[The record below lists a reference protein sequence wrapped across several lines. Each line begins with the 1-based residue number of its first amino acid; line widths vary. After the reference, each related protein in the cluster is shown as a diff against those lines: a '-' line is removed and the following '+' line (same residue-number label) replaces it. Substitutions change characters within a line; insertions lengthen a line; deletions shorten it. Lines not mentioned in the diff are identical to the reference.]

1 MKITINNNEHEFKFS
16 FLAIAELEKQTGK
29 KLNEILTE
37 LTTISETGLDFSMVL
52 TIAYCGLK
60 FTKNSKS
67 LEEVGQLLDDG
78 SRHDLESIIKGFME
92 GINKYLQVDP
102 NLNSQAS

>member
-60 FTKNSKS
+60 FTKNPKS

-78 SRHDLESIIKGFME
+78 SRNDLESIIKGFME

>member
-16 FLAIAELEKQTGK
+16 FLAISELEKQTGK

-37 LTTISETGLDFSMVL
+37 LSAISETGLDFSIIL

-60 FTKNSKS
+60 FTNNPKTM
-67 LEEVGQLLDDG
+67 EEVGQLLDDG
-78 SRHDLESIIKGFME
+78 SRKDLENIIAGFME

-102 NLNSQAS
+102 NLSSQTS

>member
-16 FLAIAELEKQTGK
+16 FLAITELEKQTGK

-37 LTTISETGLDFSMVL
+37 MSEISEKGIDFSIVL

-60 FTKNSKS
+60 FTKNPKTM
-67 LEEVGQLLDDG
+67 EEVGEILDNG
-78 SRHDLESIIKGFME
+78 TKNDLEAILKGFME
-92 GINKYLQVDP
+92 GINKYMEIDP
-102 NLNSQAS
+102 NLSSQTS

>member
-37 LTTISETGLDFSMVL
+37 LTRISETGLDFSMVL

-60 FTKNSKS
+60 FTKNPKTI
-67 LEEVGQLLDDG
+67 EEVGQLLDDG
-78 SRHDLESIIKGFME
+78 SRNDLESIIKGFME

>member
-60 FTKNSKS
+60 FTKNPKTI
-67 LEEVGQLLDDG
+67 EEVGQLLDDG
-78 SRHDLESIIKGFME
+78 SRNDLESIIKGFME

>member
-1 MKITINNNEHEFKFS
+1 MKIIINNNEHEFKFS
-16 FLAIAELEKQTGK
+16 FLAITELEKQTNR

-37 LTTISETGLDFSMVL
+37 MSEISETGLDFSIVL

-60 FTKNSKS
+60 FTKNPKTM
-67 LEEVGQLLDDG
+67 EEVGQLLDDG
-78 SRHDLESIIKGFME
+78 SKKDIESIIAGFME

-102 NLNSQAS
+102 NLSSQAS

>member
-16 FLAIAELEKQTGK
+16 FLAITELEKQTDK

-37 LTTISETGLDFSMVL
+37 MSEISEKGLDFSIVL

-60 FTKNSKS
+60 FTKNPKTM
-67 LEEVGQLLDDG
+67 EEVGEILDNG
-78 SRHDLESIIKGFME
+78 TKMDLEAILKGFME
-92 GINKYLQVDP
+92 GINKYMEVDP
-102 NLNSQAS
+102 NSSSQAS

>member
-37 LTTISETGLDFSMVL
+37 LTTISETNQHIFYPP
-52 TIAYCGLK
+52 I
-60 FTKNSKS
+60 
-67 LEEVGQLLDDG
+67 
-78 SRHDLESIIKGFME
+78 
-92 GINKYLQVDP
+92 
-102 NLNSQAS
+102 